1 MCQGKKGYLWF
12 ATDNGVSMF
21 DGKRFKN
28 FTTEDGLTDNDVIY
42 IASDSKGRV
51 WMMPFNK
58 TICFYYNG
66 KIHNPKNDSS
76 LSTVQ
81 FSSWVVICGENNR
94 GDVILNTTEGLFTY
108 TAEGRLKELANYK
121 KLGEKF
127 KVPPEEFYPVNLN
140 NNPMI
145 RSAHAYSTYLFNGN
159 RIFALGD
166 TFFFYKTAKMIT
178 YR

>member
-1 MCQGKKGYLWF
+1 MLLAVSSWSQEYNYVHYDTKDGLAGSTVYRICQDKKGYLWF

-42 IASDSKGRV
+42 IACDSKGRV

-76 LSTVQ
+76 LSTVK
-81 FSSWVVICGENNR
+81 FSSWVVVCGENSR
-94 GDVILNTTEGLFTY
+94 GDVFLHTTEGLYTY
-108 TAEGRLKELANYK
+108 TFEHQKKPDCPVCGNERVAMDISMEITVEDFIEHLKEK
-121 KLGEKF
+121 QD
-127 KVPPEEFYPVNLN
+127 
-140 NNPMI
+140 M
-145 RSAHAYSTYLFNGN
+145 
-159 RIFALGD
+159 
-166 TFFFYKTAKMIT
+166 
-178 YR
+178 